1 MDWPRHIP
9 TLTDRVITL
18 RPFVHD
24 DIGAVLA
31 ASQDPATADFTVVPS
46 PYTEADARDFVEDR
60 SVKVWP
66 GFDVA
71 IVDADD
77 AFLGVCGLRAKDD
90 DAVTEIGYAVAP
102 WARGAGVATRATRLL
117 IGFSFEIGA
126 VRVEL
131 DAYAE
136 NTPSRAV
143 ARKCGFT
150 QEGVLRSAV
159 PGKNGRRHDL
169 VVFGLLKTDEVG
181 RLDTS
186 HPLSD

>member
-9 TLTDRVITL
+9 TLTDQVITL

-31 ASQDPATADFTVVPS
+31 ASQDHATAEFTVVPS

-71 IVDADD
+71 IVDPDD

-117 IGFSFEIGA
+117 IEFSWQIGA

-131 DAYAE
+131 DAYTE
-136 NTPSRAV
+136 NKASRAV

-150 QEGVLRSAV
+150 QEGVLRSAA

-169 VVFGLLKTDEVG
+169 VVFGLLKTDDV
-181 RLDTS
+181 
-186 HPLSD
+186 P

>member
-9 TLTDRVITL
+9 TLTDQVITL
-18 RPFVHD
+18 RPFVPG
-24 DIGAVLA
+24 DIASVLA
-31 ASQDPATADFTVVPS
+31 ASQDPVTAAFTVVPS

-77 AFLGVCGLRAKDD
+77 NFLGVCGLRAKDD
-90 DAVTEIGYAVAP
+90 DAITEVGYAVAP
-102 WARGAGVATRATRLL
+102 WARGNGVATRATRLL
-117 IGFSFEIGA
+117 IDFSWQIGA

-136 NTPSRAV
+136 NAPSRAV

-150 QEGVLRSAV
+150 QEGVLRCAA

-169 VVFGLLKTDEVG
+169 VVFGLLKTDLV
-181 RLDTS
+181 S
-186 HPLSD
+186 SDRERAD